1 MRIALDGMGG
11 DLGPGEM
18 VAGAVQAVCELGLQV
33 TLLGDETILRQALD
47 NHERELSVCQPAP
60 SDNDES
66 SVVEVKSAFS
76 RIDIIHTT
84 QVVEMGE
91 APLEAVRRKKDSSIM
106 AAFRLL
112 KKGQADAVVSA
123 GNSGATMAAAV
134 RTVGRLPGIS
144 RPGIAGIFPTMKK
157 PLVMM
162 DVGANVDCRP
172 LHLLQFGAMAAAF
185 SKLLFGIDRPRV
197 GLLSIGEERGK
208 GNALVKGAHE
218 LLSKSRL
225 NYIGNVEGRD
235 TFQGDVDVMVCDGFV
250 GNVCLKLSEGLAEAM
265 VAMLREEFD
274 KSLTSK
280 VGYLLSR
287 SSYAS
292 LKKRTDYAEYGGAP
306 LLGLNG
312 IGIICHGRSH
322 AKAIKNAVR
331 IAAELAEKRVNDHI
345 LELLTNALPVVDAA
359 VAD

>member
-1 MRIALDGMGG
+1 MGG

-144 RPGIAGIFPTMKK
+144 RPGIAGIFPDHEKT
-157 PLVMM
+157 PGDDGCGGQCGLSSPPSLAVWSH
-162 DVGANVDCRP
+162 GSC
-172 LHLLQFGAMAAAF
+172 
-185 SKLLFGIDRPRV
+185 LF
-197 GLLSIGEERGK
+197 
-208 GNALVKGAHE
+208 
-218 LLSKSRL
+218 
-225 NYIGNVEGRD
+225 
-235 TFQGDVDVMVCDGFV
+235 Q
-250 GNVCLKLSEGLAEAM
+250 
-265 VAMLREEFD
+265 
-274 KSLTSK
+274 
-280 VGYLLSR
+280 
-287 SSYAS
+287 
-292 LKKRTDYAEYGGAP
+292 
-306 LLGLNG
+306 
-312 IGIICHGRSH
+312 IIVWH
-322 AKAIKNAVR
+322 
-331 IAAELAEKRVNDHI
+331 
-345 LELLTNALPVVDAA
+345 
-359 VAD
+359 